1 MLDDTK
7 KEVREIRALEA
18 QMRWNMQREEEKD
31 KRGEEKEKEEEIR
44 DWRWRQSD
52 EMKEFV
58 AEKAQATKVVELEE
72 SKDFQEFKREVKAV
86 VKDTERQMIT
96 EEYLQDTENA
106 SWRADLARIE
116 MERERELVIE
126 KVDGVKELQEIKKQ
140 EKISVKIQEEE
151 ERQFEQ
157 NMEME
162 KMAKELARE
171 REQLL
176 QSLQLTRSAQ
186 RAPLGSSRTS
196 GGAQSGRQS
205 RRL

>member
-7 KEVREIRALEA
+7 KEVREIKALEA
-18 QMRWNMQREEEKD
+18 QMRWNMAREEQKD
-31 KRGEEKEKEEEIR
+31 TQSEEKEKENEIR
-44 DWRWRQSD
+44 DWRWRESD
-52 EMKEFV
+52 EMKQLV
-58 AEKAQATKVVELEE
+58 AEKAQAIKVVDLEE
-72 SKDFQEFKREVKAV
+72 SKDFQEFKRETKAV
-86 VKDTERQMIT
+86 VKDAEQQMIT
-96 EEYLQDTENA
+96 EEYLQDIENA
-106 SWRADLARIE
+106 SWRADIARVE

-140 EKISVKIQEEE
+140 EKIIVKIQEED

-162 KMAKELARE
+162 RMAKELARE

-186 RAPLGSSRTS
+186 RGQLGSSRTS
-196 GGAQSGRQS
+196 GGASGARQS